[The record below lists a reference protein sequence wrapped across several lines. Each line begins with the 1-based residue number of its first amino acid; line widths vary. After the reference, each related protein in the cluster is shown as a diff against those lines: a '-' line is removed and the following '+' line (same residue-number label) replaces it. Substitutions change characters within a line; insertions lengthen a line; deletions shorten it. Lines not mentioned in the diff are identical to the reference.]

1 MIDKICRVL
10 SMTSAIFDSLW
21 SILDIRRADLVQI
34 RLEIAILRRKL
45 IMFRQIQEQLGNTY
59 LSLVLK
65 KALFFCFIRA
75 FDLH

>member
-1 MIDKICRVL
+1 
-10 SMTSAIFDSLW
+10 
-21 SILDIRRADLVQI
+21 
-34 RLEIAILRRKL
+34 
-45 IMFRQIQEQLGNTY
+45 MFRQIQEQLGNTY